1 MSKVLQTATR
11 SVKALLE
18 RSQISYFFSWWK
30 DELLGC
36 LPERWR
42 ERLSSAPARI
52 VLFQSADGQWRAARV
67 RGNKNEAQRDLDLS
81 DPSSVRRAL
90 AFLEALN
97 DRPAEIKIL
106 ALAAEKVMLKRLTLP
121 LAAEENLGQVLEFE
135 MDRQTP
141 FKADQVYFDW
151 RVVKRDTAQR
161 QLLVDLL
168 ATPRQSLDL
177 ALAGLAPMQISLDGV
192 DAGRSRGAQFVESLQ
207 GFNLLPPE
215 KRASNGDPQAR
226 LRWILLFSLIGL
238 IGLALKQSLD
248 ARAAALLAMQEQLV
262 IVQNDALATAALSR
276 KLREEIDGANFLI
289 DRKDRRP
296 ETVKVLLELTQRIPD
311 TTWLERIS
319 FVGDAVQLQGQ
330 SASADRLI
338 GLLQKAVYVR
348 NPQQQGV
355 IQPDPGTGKERFS
368 LQLDL
373 REELAAT
380 PEANEPKPA
389 TPVQP
394 VPVKGAQR

>member
-11 SVKALLE
+11 SVKSLLE
-18 RSQISYFFSWWK
+18 RSQVSYFFSWWK

-52 VLFQSADGQWRAARV
+52 VLFQATSGQWHAARV
-67 RGNKNEAQRDLDLS
+67 RGNKNEALRDLDLS

-90 AFLEALN
+90 GFLESLN
-97 DRPAEIKIL
+97 DRPAEVKTL
-106 ALAAEKVMLKRLTLP
+106 AFAPEKVMLKRLTLP

-151 RVVKRDTAQR
+151 RIVKRDAAQR

-168 ATPRQSLDL
+168 AVPRQNVDV
-177 ALAGLAPMQISLDGV
+177 ALAALAPVQISLDGV
-192 DAGRSRGAQFVESLQ
+192 DAGRARGAHFVESLQ

-226 LRWILLFSLIGL
+226 LRWILLFSLVGL

-248 ARAAALLAMQEQLV
+248 ARSAALLAMEEKL
-262 IVQNDALATAALSR
+262 ISTQNEALATAALAR
-276 KLREEIDGANFLI
+276 RLREEIDGANFLI
-289 DRKDRRP
+289 DRKERRP

-330 SASADRLI
+330 SASADKLI

-373 REELAAT
+373 REELAAQ
-380 PEANEPKPA
+380 PEGETKAPA
-389 TPVQP
+389 SAPP
-394 VPVKGAQR
+394 KGAQR

>member
-11 SVKALLE
+11 SIKSLLE

-30 DELLGC
+30 DELLAC

-52 VLFQSADGQWRAARV
+52 VLFQSTSGQWHAARV
-67 RGNKNEAQRDLDLS
+67 RGNKNEAQRDLDLN

-90 AFLEALN
+90 GFLEALN
-97 DRPAEIKIL
+97 DRPAEIKVL
-106 ALAAEKVMLKRLTLP
+106 AFAPEKVMLKRLTLP
-121 LAAEENLGQVLEFE
+121 LAAEENLTQVLEFE

-141 FKADQVYFDW
+141 FKADQIYFDC
-151 RVVKRDTAQR
+151 RVIKRDTAQR

-168 ATPRQSLDL
+168 AVPRQHIDTALS
-177 ALAGLAPMQISLDGV
+177 ALAPAQISLDGV
-192 DAGRSRGAQFVESLQ
+192 DAGRLRGAHFVESLQ

-215 KRASNGDPQAR
+215 KRASSGDPQAR
-226 LRWILLFSLIGL
+226 LRWILFFSLIGL

-248 ARAAALLAMQEQLV
+248 ARTAALLAMQEELSKT
-262 IVQNDALATAALSR
+262 QNNALATAALAR

-289 DRKDRRP
+289 DRKERRP

-330 SASADRLI
+330 SASADKLI

-373 REELAAT
+373 REESAA
-380 PEANEPKPA
+380 PEAELKGVTA
-389 TPVQP
+389 KPVQ
-394 VPVKGAQR
+394 GAQR

>member
-11 SVKALLE
+11 SVKTLLE
-18 RSQISYFFSWWK
+18 RSHVSYFFSWWK
-30 DELLGC
+30 EELLGC

-52 VLFQSADGQWRAARV
+52 VLFQSTDGQWHAARV
-67 RGNKNEAQRDLDLS
+67 RGNKNEAQRDLDLT

-90 AFLEALN
+90 GFLEALN
-97 DRPAEIKIL
+97 DRPAEIKTL

-168 ATPRQSLDL
+168 AAPKQSLDQSL
-177 ALAGLAPMQISLDGV
+177 AALAPLQVSLDGV
-192 DAGRSRGAQFVESLQ
+192 DAARVRGAQFVESLQ
-207 GFNLLPPE
+207 GFNLLPVE

-226 LRWILLFSLIGL
+226 LRWILLFSLVGL

-248 ARAAALLAMQEQLV
+248 ARSAALLAMQEQLV
-262 IVQNDALATAALSR
+262 TAQNDALATAALSR

-373 REELAAT
+373 REEVAGS
-380 PEANEPKPA
+380 PEAEEKAVPA
-389 TPVQP
+389 TTAPT
-394 VPVKGAQR
+394 KGAQR